1 MADITIQDRLQ
12 GLVDSQAQEIDDDVD
27 RFIEDEMEYILEI
40 QSIKSGDTLT
50 GVILVTGTGGPHI
63 EVNTRDK
70 TVYGFWGSNQAE
82 AMIYSESANTIND
95 FFEQM
100 DM

>member
-1 MADITIQDRLQ
+1 MTDTMIQDRLQ
-12 GLVDSQAQEIDDDVD
+12 GLVDSQAEEIDSDVD
-27 RFIEDEMEYILEI
+27 RFIEEEMEFILEV

-82 AMIYSESANTIND
+82 AMIYSESANALNE
-95 FFEQM
+95 FFEM
-100 DM
+100 MEM